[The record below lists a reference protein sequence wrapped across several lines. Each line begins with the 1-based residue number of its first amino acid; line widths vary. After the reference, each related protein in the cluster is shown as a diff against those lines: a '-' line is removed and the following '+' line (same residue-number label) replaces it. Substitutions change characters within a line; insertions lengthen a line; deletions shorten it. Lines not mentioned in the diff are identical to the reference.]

1 MSSKVINNLLK
12 TYKNISIRK
21 DITKLPYPVEPIN
34 TDKLIVE
41 YQNILNTYMNN
52 RGQSIDASRY
62 TFKVKESKFPRG
74 YFNYGPR

>member
-12 TYKNISIRK
+12 TYKNISVRK
-21 DITKLPYPVEPIN
+21 DVTKLPYPVEPIN

-41 YQNILNTYMNN
+41 YKNILNTYMNN

-62 TFKVKESKFPRG
+62 IFKLKEPKFPRE

>member
-1 MSSKVINNLLK
+1 MSSKVIQSF
-12 TYKNISIRK
+12 YKNYKVIATRK
-21 DITKLPYPVEPIN
+21 DITKLPYPKEPIN

-52 RGQSIDASRY
+52 RGQSVDAGKY
-62 TFKVKESKFPRG
+62 KFELKELEFPSK